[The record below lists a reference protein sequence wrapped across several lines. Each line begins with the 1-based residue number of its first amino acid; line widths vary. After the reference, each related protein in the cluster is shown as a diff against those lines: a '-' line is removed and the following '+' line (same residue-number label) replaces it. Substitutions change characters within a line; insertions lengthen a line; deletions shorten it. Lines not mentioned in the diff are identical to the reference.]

1 MSYVNGNV
9 MLKHAYENKYAI
21 GAFSAHNVETL
32 LAILEASKQE
42 QAPVMI
48 MIGQKVINTL
58 GLKQMKL
65 LIDAFM
71 EEYNVPVAI
80 HLDHSRN
87 FIQVLEAVQLG
98 FQSVMFDGSSLSFEE
113 NSSITKKVVEV
124 ARALNIGSEGE
135 IGKIGGTEDDITVDE
150 DEALITTVEEAIEF
164 VNATDVD
171 YLALS
176 IGTAHG
182 IYKKEPKLRFD
193 RLEDISKSI
202 KRPIVL
208 HGGSGVPNDQVKK
221 AISLG
226 VAKVNVDT
234 ELREAFTRGI
244 QSIYEKNP
252 DEYVLADSLGNGRK
266 TMQSVVQDKIR
277 IFGSSGKSKELMNSL
292 N

>member
-1 MSYVNGNV
+1 MNYVNGNV

-32 LAILEASKQE
+32 LAILEASKKE

-65 LIDAFM
+65 MIDAFI
-71 EEYNVPVAI
+71 EEYKIPVAI

-87 FIQVLEAVQLG
+87 FQQVLEAIQLG
-98 FQSVMFDGSSLSFEE
+98 FQSVMFDGSSLPFEE
-113 NSSITKKVVEV
+113 NAAITKKVVEV

-208 HGGSGVPNDQVKK
+208 HGGSGVPDDQVKK
-221 AISLG
+221 AINLG

-234 ELREAFTRGI
+234 ELREAFTKGI
-244 QSIYEKNP
+244 QSIYENNP
-252 DEYVLADSLGNGRK
+252 DEYVLADSLGSGRRA
-266 TMQSVVQDKIR
+266 MQAVVEDKIR
-277 IFGSSGKSKELMNSL
+277 IFGSSGKSKELMSSL

>member
-48 MIGQKVINTL
+48 MVGQKVINTL

-65 LIDAFM
+65 LIDAFI

-87 FIQVLEAVQLG
+87 FIQVLEAIQLG

-244 QSIYEKNP
+244 QSIYENNP

>member
-65 LIDAFM
+65 LIDAFI

-87 FIQVLEAVQLG
+87 FIQVLEAIQLG

-244 QSIYEKNP
+244 QSIYENNP

-266 TMQSVVQDKIR
+266 SMQSVVQDKIR